1 MNELIQQESM
11 LICSEQDAAF
21 LAKKERARLLVLSD
35 SHGQSETVKKIIT
48 LFAQQCDALVF
59 CGDGFCD
66 IAFCM
71 EQALQDDKFKEMLPP
86 VIAAVR
92 GNGDADTYPIKTAE
106 GSEENEDEAVY
117 RKLLLPQRLEFTA
130 AGRNILVV
138 HGHRHGVDWG
148 LETLTASAYTMDADM
163 VFFGHTHRAFWEE
176 SGATL
181 LLNPGSCSHP
191 RSRLPPSFA
200 LVSFPGERERFS
212 VEFFGIEEA
221 LFGNIQV
228 VPLAL

>member
-11 LICSEQDAAF
+11 LICSQQDAAF

-35 SHGQSETVKKIIT
+35 SHGQSETVKKIIM
-48 LFAQQCDALVF
+48 LFGQQCDALVF

-71 EQALQDDKFKEMLPP
+71 EQALQDDKFKEMLPS

-106 GSEENEDEAVY
+106 SSEENEDEAVY
-117 RKLLLPQRLEFTA
+117 RKVLLPQRLEFTA
-130 AGRNILVV
+130 AGRNILV
-138 HGHRHGVDWG
+138 
-148 LETLTASAYTMDADM
+148 

-181 LLNPGSCSHP
+181 LLNPGSCSHS

-200 LVSFPGERERFS
+200 LVSFPGERERFN